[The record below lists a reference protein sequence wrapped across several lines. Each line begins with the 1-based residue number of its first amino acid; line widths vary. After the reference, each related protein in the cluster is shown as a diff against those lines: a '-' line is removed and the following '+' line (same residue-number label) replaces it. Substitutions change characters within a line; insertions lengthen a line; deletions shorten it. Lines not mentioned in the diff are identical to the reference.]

1 MSRMARSRSTI
12 PTDRELDI
20 LHVLW
25 NAGAASVSQ
34 IRAALAPAQP
44 IAATT
49 VSTMLKVM
57 EDKGLAERTE
67 DRRWQ
72 ARISRDDAGR
82 GLIDRLLDRIFDGSA
97 ERLVAHV
104 VESRPLSADEIAQ
117 LRELLAQSRASSK
130 ASRANVKRR

>member
-1 MSRMARSRSTI
+1 MPRPRSSV

-20 LHVLW
+20 LQILW

-44 IAATT
+44 LAATT

-57 EDKGLAERTE
+57 EDKGLARRTT

-72 ARISRDDAGR
+72 AGISRDEAGR

-130 ASRANVKRR
+130 TSRAHVKRR

>member
-1 MSRMARSRSTI
+1 MARSRSTI

-34 IRAALAPAQP
+34 IREALAPAQP
-44 IAATT
+44 VAATT

-57 EDKGLAERTE
+57 EDKGLAERTD

>member
-1 MSRMARSRSTI
+1 MPRPRSSV

-25 NAGAASVSQ
+25 KAGAASVSQ

-57 EDKGLAERTE
+57 EDKGLAERTD

-72 ARISRDDAGR
+72 ASISRDDAGR
-82 GLIDRLLDRIFDGSA
+82 SLIDRVLDRIFDGSA

-104 VESRPLSADEIAQ
+104 VESRPLSADELAQ

-130 ASRANVKRR
+130 TSRSSAKRR